1 MTVARLPVRRFRMNM
16 VFGMILLLFAVM
28 LVRLGKLQLVDGA
41 HYAAEADAKHRSA
54 YRVAATRGRI
64 LDRGGVPLAVP
75 KPARRL
81 GIDVAEVRDP
91 RRFAIA
97 LSDHLGGELQ
107 PWQIQEKLRAIHFD
121 CREKDKPLPRY
132 RVLLPYVDDPELVSR
147 LDELKGLSIRRK
159 RATGVWGAVVHRD
172 EGREYPNGD
181 YAAHVLGQ
189 MPGGPER
196 PGTGIEEAF
205 DAALR
210 GEDREIT
217 LVRDARRRGY
227 AKAGGSGGS
236 TAGRDVRLT
245 LDITIQH
252 MLESAMDEMARD
264 HAPRQAA
271 GVVLD
276 PHTGE
281 ILAMASRPTF
291 DPNKRPANANLAIQG
306 LYEPGS
312 FFKPFTVAC
321 ALGND
326 VVTAD
331 EILAMP
337 PSKLFRHERTPIRD
351 SHEVGP
357 GTVVR
362 LIGESSNTGA
372 AELADRLGTERMRAL
387 FEALFPNREGGTRSG
402 LPYEQRGGPREA
414 SWPWWRA
421 HRVAYGQ
428 GIRVTPLQ
436 MATAFAAFA
445 RDDARMPQVRIL
457 ADDPRPVAAGPVVC
471 RLRDLETVRAGL
483 LACTTEGTARRV
495 FAGTPFPVAAKTAT
509 AEQRGTLD
517 GVPVTFENCSVTAYA
532 PADDPQVLVLI
543 LGQVPAARGVSG
555 GRIAGPYV
563 RQVLEGVL
571 RYWRALPGTG
581 AAVADPI
588 GDAPVPAGAGGG
600 LLMDVEGGA
609 R

>member
-16 VFGMILLLFAVM
+16 VFGLILVLFAVM

-41 HYAAEADAKHRSA
+41 RYAAEADAKHRSA

-64 LDRGGVPLAVP
+64 LDRSGVPLAVP

-81 GIDVAEVRDP
+81 GVDAAEVRDP
-91 RRFAIA
+91 RTFSIA

-107 PWQIQEKLRAIHFD
+107 PWQIREKLRAIYVEAQ
-121 CREKDKPLPRY
+121 EKGTSLPRY

-159 RATGVWGAVVHRD
+159 RATGVWGAVVHSD
-172 EGREYPNGD
+172 EGRQYPNGD

-196 PGTGIEEAF
+196 PGTGIEEAQ

-210 GEDREIT
+210 GAEREIT

-227 AKAGGSGGS
+227 AKVTGQRAS

-245 LDITIQH
+245 IDITIQH
-252 MLESAMDEMARD
+252 MLESAMDEMVRD

-276 PHTGE
+276 PHSGE

-291 DPNKRPANANLAIQG
+291 DPNDRPANANLAIQG

-331 EILAMP
+331 EILEMP
-337 PSKLFRHERTPIRD
+337 PAKLFRHERAVIRD
-351 SHEVGP
+351 SHEIGA

-362 LIGESSNTGA
+362 LIGHSSNTGA
-372 AELADRLGTERMRAL
+372 AELADRLGRERMRAL
-387 FEALFPNREGGTRSG
+387 FEALFPDREGGTRCG
-402 LPYEQRGGPREA
+402 LPYEKRGGPREA

-428 GIRVTPLQ
+428 GVRVTPLQ
-436 MATAFAAFA
+436 MAAAFAAFA
-445 RDDARMPQVRIL
+445 RDDARVPQVRIL
-457 ADDPRPVAAGPVVC
+457 AGDPRPVASGPVVC
-471 RLRDLETVRAGL
+471 RARDLPTVRAGL
-483 LACTTEGTARRV
+483 EACTTEGTARRV
-495 FAGTPFPVAAKTAT
+495 FAGSAFSVAAKTAT
-509 AEQRGTLD
+509 AEQKGSVE
-517 GVPVTFENCSVTAYA
+517 GVPVTFENCSLTAYA
-532 PADDPQVLVLI
+532 PADDPQVVVLI
-543 LGQVPAARGVSG
+543 LGQVEAAPGVSG

-571 RYWRALPGTG
+571 RYWRALPQ
-581 AAVADPI
+581 A
-588 GDAPVPAGAGGG
+588 DAPLAHVDDAAGDVLGGG
-600 LLMDVEGGA
+600 PLMNAEGGA